1 MLGGKHLNWQGSLPV
16 LYLINKLV
24 IHIYHFDNF
33 VIHVYHFEIL
43 IIYFLNNI
51 TTMQGE
57 QVRPILYMLYWVI
70 RHTVCI
76 PKKSIHVWISFWLV
90 VHFKWMSE
98 ISVNDFYKYQPAS
111 YSCKSCSHFCKIWSI
126 DTSWIWELD
135 NSFFKNSKG
144 LSSSY
149 RALRY
154 MYLTLSRMSVH
165 VFSVDIVL
173 ERW

>member
-1 MLGGKHLNWQGSLPV
+1 
-16 LYLINKLV
+16 
-24 IHIYHFDNF
+24 
-33 VIHVYHFEIL
+33 
-43 IIYFLNNI
+43 
-51 TTMQGE
+51 
-57 QVRPILYMLYWVI
+57 
-70 RHTVCI
+70 
-76 PKKSIHVWISFWLV
+76 
-90 VHFKWMSE
+90 MSE

-135 NSFFKNSKG
+135 NSFFKISKG

-154 MYLTLSRMSVH
+154 MYLTLSRISVH